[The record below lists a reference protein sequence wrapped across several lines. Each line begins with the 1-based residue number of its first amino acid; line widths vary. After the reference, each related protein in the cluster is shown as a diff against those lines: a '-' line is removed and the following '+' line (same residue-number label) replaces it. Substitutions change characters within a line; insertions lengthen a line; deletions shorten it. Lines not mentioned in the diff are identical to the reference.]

1 MQAVIGGL
9 RYDTAKSTLIGEA
22 SANCSRSDFEWWE
35 AGLYV
40 TPNGRH
46 FLAGRG
52 GAKTLWARPVD
63 GSTTS
68 GKTGGSGIKPLTAD
82 EARTWAKANLTPRGM
97 AVGGD
102 TARRGWVAG
111 ARPKPVLVDG
121 RGLARP
127 YSQTT

>member
-9 RYDTAKSTLIGEA
+9 RYDTNKATLIGEA

-35 AGLYV
+35 AGLWR
-40 TPNGRH
+40 TPNGRY

-63 GSTTS
+63 GRTTS

-82 EARTWAKANLTPRGM
+82 EARTWAEANLTPRRGM

-102 TARRGWVAG
+102 PARRGWGSRGEAE
-111 ARPKPVLVDG
+111 ARPSRREGAGEAL
-121 RGLARP
+121 
-127 YSQTT
+127 